1 MRKDYE
7 NSMRQRLE
15 GLRQEYQD
23 LKHRAEQAETR
34 LELEY
39 YTRLEEVQLAL
50 ESAEQKFELL
60 LEAHEDQWEHVRDEV
75 EQVWAAARELI
86 RAVTSP

>member
-1 MRKDYE
+1 MRRDYE
-7 NSMRQRLE
+7 NMMRQRL
-15 GLRQEYQD
+15 GALRQEYED
-23 LKHRAEQAETR
+23 LKHRTEQAETR

-39 YTRLEEVQLAL
+39 YTRLEEIQLTL

-60 LEAHEDQWEHVRDEV
+60 LETHEDQWERVRDEV
-75 EQVWAAARELI
+75 EQVWTAARELV